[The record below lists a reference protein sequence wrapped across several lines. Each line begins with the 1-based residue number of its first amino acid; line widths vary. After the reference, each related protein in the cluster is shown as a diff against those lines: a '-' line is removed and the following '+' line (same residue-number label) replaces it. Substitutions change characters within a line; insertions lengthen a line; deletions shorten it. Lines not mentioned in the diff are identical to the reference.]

1 MPDHVA
7 TLEDYI
13 REIQGIETK
22 KSKRLVFTSLARY
35 VVTRGWRKMFRRFH
49 HWSSWSFLDFLTL
62 VNEDLLRSQFRQ
74 HCSALPTSTKNDTLL
89 GGLLLGMHDREPNGK
104 KMRIETAP
112 TRVVIMLGNTPVLSE
127 ELPHL
132 LCAFTEVVRK
142 KEKKQLEKKEGL
154 GVYNEDTC
162 LEFQRLLV
170 AALYAYRTALRVFQ
184 KAYAE
189 LTNAQDNAL
198 KMKRKCGNGKG
209 RNLRQKGVNGE
220 NKGQGCMGMGPGRS
234 EQKLTMAKMDGADS
248 KPVSATSQSDA
259 DNLAELQ
266 KKLVERAQLLWQC
279 TFLLWRI
286 AYSQIFVC
294 HLAMLQKGKWLHL
307 PDKNDVEQTANLT
320 LFAAGLAGQ
329 HDKVGIVGAGEQDGT
344 VAEREEGDQDTDQEF
359 QYMDEACNNGHSI
372 QSVYLWWTRLQV
384 SGLEAL
390 DIMSTFG
397 SKIATPVKLNLLA
410 ERHFSICGG
419 QMEPWET
426 VVMNLAAQ
434 TAQAPIDA
442 GSSNVSMLQIRKQI
456 RPFDAQATV
465 ALLKQ
470 KIDEYVLL
478 GKNCHPI
485 FLSFKPPAGLKSE
498 LTSYVPNFDHGMHCE
513 AVLASLIK
521 YHRDNVGAEA
531 GILFK
536 KHVKVMSCLHD
547 HNLCVSNGLFS
558 T

>member
-112 TRVVIMLGNTPVLSE
+112 TRVVIMLGDTPVLSE

-132 LCAFTEVVRK
+132 LCAFAEVVRK

-456 RPFDAQATV
+456 RPLTLRQLWLCLNRRSTNTCCLA
-465 ALLKQ
+465 
-470 KIDEYVLL
+470 KIAI
-478 GKNCHPI
+478 P
-485 FLSFKPPAGLKSE
+485 SS
-498 LTSYVPNFDHGMHCE
+498 S
-513 AVLASLIK
+513 
-521 YHRDNVGAEA
+521 R
-531 GILFK
+531 
-536 KHVKVMSCLHD
+536 
-547 HNLCVSNGLFS
+547 SNPLRV
-558 T
+558 